1 MLPYFLAMLLKLKL
15 YIYIFNLETAV
26 CVCVCVYS
34 TAQLCPTC
42 CSLMESSFSMAP
54 LSMEFSRQEYQ
65 SRLPFPTLWYLRD
78 PGIETTSLVSPAL
91 AGRFFTTSAAG
102 ET

>member
-1 MLPYFLAMLLKLKL
+1 MLACFHTMLLKLKI
-15 YIYIFNLETAV
+15 IYIFFNLEIV
-26 CVCVCVYS
+26 LCVCVCIQ
-34 TAQLCPTC
+34 QLSHVQLVATSWRVACQ
-42 CSLMESSFSMAP
+42 AP

-91 AGRFFTTSAAG
+91 AGKFFTTSASW